1 MKKILLYLSILLLN
15 ACTTMNTLEQKE
27 KSYKDNHK
35 NLNIIKE
42 NKDLIDTKKASYI
55 SFEICIK
62 EDCIKD
68 SKLIK
73 EQQEYKLN
81 KYKIYFNIINS
92 DLVITLEEKIK
103 EIVVLQEPRKQKS
116 ILNKNKEM
124 NLHLAIEEKSNYI
137 HLLNEP
143 ILEKSFKKGTIV
155 FKEFQVSYFIYQ
167 N

>member
-1 MKKILLYLSILLLN
+1 MKKILLCLSILLLN
-15 ACTTMNTLEQKE
+15 ACTTMNNLEQKE
-27 KSYKDNHK
+27 KSYKDSHN

-42 NKDLIDTKKASYI
+42 NKDLIDTKKASYV

-81 KYKIYFNIINS
+81 KYKVYFNIINS

-116 ILNKNKEM
+116 ISNKDKEM

-143 ILEKSFKKGTIV
+143 ILETSFKKGSIV
-155 FKEFQVSYFIYQ
+155 FKDLQVSYLIYQ

>member
-27 KSYKDNHK
+27 KSYKDSHN

-42 NKDLIDTKKASYI
+42 NKDLIDTKKASYV

-62 EDCIKD
+62 EECIKD

-81 KYKIYFNIINS
+81 KYKLYFNIINS

-103 EIVVLQEPRKQKS
+103 EIVVLQEQKKQKS
-116 ILNKNKEM
+116 ILGKDKEM

-143 ILEKSFKKGTIV
+143 ILEKSFKKGSIV
-155 FKEFQVSYFIYQ
+155 FKDLQVSYFIYQ